1 MAPRGPKRCPKK
13 IARRE
18 LQWDPCLRTEA
29 ASGELA
35 KGRLS
40 DGCFPLGNARFA
52 VCGFRSPTA
61 TEYFERNYQSN
72 ASHPLS
78 ATPLSQASTIMLH
91 LVGWITVV
99 HINFVSWVH
108 IFSDDVRHR
117 AAGATRAC
125 SWGGAKA
132 GGPRCL
138 QEGVGTVRRVPR
150 RPKKLPRRLKRASIF
165 PHEMPQWKEAPLCK
179 SCYARK
185 GEGMMREG
193 GMRHAAG
200 IDPSLAHRRFQAPS
214 SYVGVFG
221 PPLRP

>member
-78 ATPLSQASTIMLH
+78 ATPLSHASTIMLH

-117 AAGATRAC
+117 VACATRAFL
-125 SWGGAKA
+125 WG
-132 GGPRCL
+132 P
-138 QEGVGTVRRVPR
+138 QSR
-150 RPKKLPRRLKRASIF
+150 RPKMPPRGCWDGPKGPKTAQEASQTAQKGFNISLRDAQM
-165 PHEMPQWKEAPLCK
+165 EGNAVMQEPLC
-179 SCYARK
+179 
-185 GEGMMREG
+185 
-193 GMRHAAG
+193 
-200 IDPSLAHRRFQAPS
+200 
-214 SYVGVFG
+214 
-221 PPLRP
+221 

>member
-117 AAGATRAC
+117 AAGATRAF
-125 SWGGAKA
+125 SWGGPKRVAQDASKRVL
-132 GGPRCL
+132 GRSEGSQDGPRSFPDGSNGL
-138 QEGVGTVRRVPR
+138 QYFLTRCPNGRKRR
-150 RPKKLPRRLKRASIF
+150 
-165 PHEMPQWKEAPLCK
+165 
-179 SCYARK
+179 YAR
-185 GEGMMREG
+185 
-193 GMRHAAG
+193 AAMLG
-200 IDPSLAHRRFQAPS
+200 KEKE
-214 SYVGVFG
+214 
-221 PPLRP
+221 